1 MFAVLSFWSDE
12 GLMLK
17 TSIHCFTISYIDLR
31 IKNSSRIYMEDN
43 VACKHGLQKCIMP
56 PSPHPHA
63 QDALCENT
71 TEQKVHKFFL
81 QSYHTAKSDSSTN
94 MYYSHR

>member
-63 QDALCENT
+63 HRHKMPCVKTQQDKKSINSFYNKVRQLC
-71 TEQKVHKFFL
+71 
-81 QSYHTAKSDSSTN
+81 
-94 MYYSHR
+94 